1 MLKNISHVWREVNT
15 AGSFKS
21 KLVIL
26 LFRLSTVWQSS
37 NLLLKIVSLPFVI
50 LNKVINEWV
59 FCVEIPHR
67 TQIGFGLKIYHPH
80 CIVLNA
86 DVVIGDNC
94 TLRQGVT
101 IGSVVN
107 RDGQVTKSPVLGNQV
122 ELGAN
127 AILLGDIT
135 VGDNVKVGAGTV
147 VTKSLAENKVVVGYG
162 VRELN

>member
-15 AGSFKS
+15 AGSIKS

-86 DVVIGDNC
+86 DVVIGNNC

-107 RDGQVTKSPVLGNQV
+107 RDGQATKSPVLGNQV

>member
-15 AGSFKS
+15 AGSIKS

-26 LFRLSTVWQSS
+26 LFRLSTIWQSS

-101 IGSVVN
+101 IGSVLN

>member
-1 MLKNISHVWREVNT
+1 MLKNIGHVWREVKT
-15 AGSFKS
+15 AGSVKA

-26 LFRLSTVWQSS
+26 LFRLSTLYQSS
-37 NLLLKIVSLPFVI
+37 NVLLKIVSIPFVV
-50 LNKVINEWV
+50 LNKVINEWL

-80 CIVLNA
+80 GIVVNS
-86 DVVIGDNC
+86 DVVIGENC

-107 RDGQVTKSPVLGNQV
+107 REGQVTKSPVLGSEV

-135 VGDNVKVGAGTV
+135 LGDNVKVGAGTV
-147 VTKSLAENKVVVGYG
+147 VTKSLAANKVVVGNG
-162 VRELN
+162 FRELN

>member
-15 AGSFKS
+15 AGSIKS

>member
-15 AGSFKS
+15 AGSIKS

-26 LFRLSTVWQSS
+26 LFRLSTIWQSS

-107 RDGQVTKSPVLGNQV
+107 RDGLVTKSPVLGNQV

>member
-1 MLKNISHVWREVNT
+1 MLKNIGHVWREVKT
-15 AGSFKS
+15 AGSVKA

-26 LFRLSTVWQSS
+26 LFRLSTLYQSS
-37 NLLLKIVSLPFVI
+37 NVLLKIVSIPFVV
-50 LNKVINEWV
+50 LNKVINEWL

-86 DVVIGDNC
+86 DVVIGENC

-107 RDGQVTKSPVLGNQV
+107 REVHVTKSPVLGNQV

-135 VGDNVKVGAGTV
+135 LGDNVKVGAGTV
-147 VTKSLAENKVVVGYG
+147 VTKSLAAGKVVVGYG

>member
-1 MLKNISHVWREVNT
+1 MLKNIGHVWREVNT
-15 AGSFKS
+15 AGSLKA

-26 LFRLSTVWQSS
+26 LFRLSTIYQSS
-37 NLLLKIVSLPFVI
+37 NALLRMFGIPFVI
-50 LNKVINEWV
+50 LNKVVNEWL

-67 TQIGFGLKIYHPH
+67 AQIGFGLKIYHPH

-86 DVVIGDNC
+86 DVVIGENC

-101 IGSVVN
+101 IGSVIN
-107 RDGQVTKSPVLGNQV
+107 RDGQVTQSPVLGNQV

-127 AILLGDIT
+127 AILLGGIT

-147 VTKSLAENKVVVGYG
+147 VTKSLAANKIVVGNG
-162 VRELN
+162 FRELN

>member
-26 LFRLSTVWQSS
+26 LFRLSTIWQSS

>member
-26 LFRLSTVWQSS
+26 LFRLSTIWQSS

-86 DVVIGDNC
+86 DVVIGNNC

-107 RDGQVTKSPVLGNQV
+107 RDGLVTKSPVLGNQV

>member
-15 AGSFKS
+15 AGSIKS

-86 DVVIGDNC
+86 DVVIGNNC

-107 RDGQVTKSPVLGNQV
+107 RDGLVTKSPVLGNQV

>member
-1 MLKNISHVWREVNT
+1 MLKNIGHVWCEIKA
-15 AGSFKS
+15 AGSIKA

-26 LFRLSTVWQSS
+26 LFRLSTIYQSS
-37 NLLLKIVSLPFVI
+37 NALLKIISVPFVV
-50 LNKVINEWV
+50 LNKVINEWL

-80 CIVLNA
+80 CIVVNS
-86 DVVIGDNC
+86 DVIIGTNC

-101 IGSVVN
+101 IGSVIN
-107 RDGQVTKSPVLGNQV
+107 CEGHVTKSPVLGNQV

-135 VGDNVKVGAGTV
+135 LGDNVKVGAGTV
-147 VTKSLAENKVVVGYG
+147 VTKSLAAGKVVVGYG
-162 VRELN
+162 TRELN

>member
-15 AGSFKS
+15 AGSIKS

-59 FCVEIPHR
+59 FYVEIPHR

-94 TLRQGVT
+94 TLR
-101 IGSVVN
+101 
-107 RDGQVTKSPVLGNQV
+107 
-122 ELGAN
+122 
-127 AILLGDIT
+127 
-135 VGDNVKVGAGTV
+135 
-147 VTKSLAENKVVVGYG
+147 
-162 VRELN
+162 

>member
-15 AGSFKS
+15 AGSIKS

-26 LFRLSTVWQSS
+26 LFLLSTIWQSS
-37 NLLLKIVSLPFVI
+37 NPLLKIVSLPFVI

>member
-15 AGSFKS
+15 AGSIKS

-26 LFRLSTVWQSS
+26 LFRLSTIWQSS

-107 RDGQVTKSPVLGNQV
+107 RDGKVTKSPVLGNQV

>member
-15 AGSFKS
+15 AGSIKS

-26 LFRLSTVWQSS
+26 LFRLSTIWQSS

-135 VGDNVKVGAGTV
+135 VGDHVKVGAGTV

>member
-15 AGSFKS
+15 AGSIKS

-26 LFRLSTVWQSS
+26 LFRLSTIWQSS

-86 DVVIGDNC
+86 DVVIGNNC

-107 RDGQVTKSPVLGNQV
+107 RDGLVTKSPVLGNQV

>member
-15 AGSFKS
+15 AGSIKS

-26 LFRLSTVWQSS
+26 LFRLSTIWQSS

-107 RDGQVTKSPVLGNQV
+107 RDGQVTESPVLGNQV

>member
-15 AGSFKS
+15 AGSIKS

-26 LFRLSTVWQSS
+26 LFRLSTIWQSS